1 MSLAPRLA
9 VLGPRGTLDLCLPPA
24 GDAVAGVPATG
35 GDPAFAVSQIAP
47 DVVAALDPEPDTVDL
62 LAGAA
67 PDAVL
72 VAFVTRERAQAER
85 PTDLS
90 GYARVISAVAGD
102 DAWRRL
108 PLPVADRLYAPV
120 RRPAVRPRALFV
132 GAGSG
137 SRDDFLLPLKH
148 DFDLLHAVGG
158 LSLDELEGLLARSD
172 VGVVLEERPG
182 SRAAAHMAFVHLA
195 AGHLLI
201 ADALPARD
209 GLRPGI
215 DFVQVQAQWQAS
227 HVLATLRATPD
238 AFRSMRLTGRR
249 SAERLRASRA
259 WPRLAADV
267 LADVHAFGRAQRSL
281 AGATAEPRATAAP

>member
-1 MSLAPRLA
+1 VSVAPRLA

-24 GDAVAGVPATG
+24 GEAVAGVPATG
-35 GDPAFAVSQIAP
+35 GDPAFALARFAP
-47 DVVAALDPEPDTVDL
+47 EVVAALDPRPETMEL

-72 VAFVTRERAQAER
+72 VAFVTRERASGEPAI
-85 PTDLS
+85 DLS
-90 GYARVISAVAGD
+90 GYARVISAMDGD
-102 DAWRRL
+102 DAWRGL

-120 RRPAVRPRALFV
+120 RGAAVRPRALFV
-132 GAGSG
+132 GAGCA

-172 VGVVLEERPG
+172 VGVVLRERPG
-182 SRAAAHMAFVHLA
+182 SRVAPHMAFIHLA

-201 ADALPARD
+201 ADALPPRH
-209 GLRPGI
+209 GLRRGI
-215 DFVQVQAQWQAS
+215 DFVGVEAQWQAS

-238 AFRSMRLTGRR
+238 AFRSMRVTGRR
-249 SAERLRASRA
+249 SAERFRASRM
-259 WPRLAADV
+259 WPRVAADV
-267 LADVHAFGRAQRSL
+267 LADVHAFGR
-281 AGATAEPRATAAP
+281 GARDPEARAARRAVAAP